1 MTGITDIHN
10 HILYQ
15 VDDGAD
21 SIETTMTLLQKE
33 YDQGVR
39 NVILTPHYHIGACM
53 PDTRT
58 IQEHF
63 QKILEETQKKIP
75 HLNLYLGNEIM
86 ACNDIIEML
95 QSKKV
100 FTLAESRYV
109 LIEFY
114 PSVSYSGM
122 ERYVSNLLNNGYIP
136 IIAHCERYKCLREMF
151 QVIKG
156 SAIRHLVEM
165 GAYLQVN
172 VTSVYGKDKKFVAK
186 LIEKDYLHLVAS
198 DAHDLEHRNIF
209 WEECIKYLEK
219 KYNKE
224 YIEWLLI
231 KNPKKILSSE
241 YI

>member
-1 MTGITDIHN
+1 
-10 HILYQ
+10 
-15 VDDGAD
+15 
-21 SIETTMTLLQKE
+21 
-33 YDQGVR
+33 
-39 NVILTPHYHIGACM
+39 M

-172 VTSVYGKDKKFVAK
+172 
-186 LIEKDYLHLVAS
+186 
-198 DAHDLEHRNIF
+198 DAHDLGHRNIF